1 MCAFERSE
9 KGMEFYMKTKYKVI
23 LGIIIVAVVI
33 LVCSLLFIYNR
44 KPEVDTEHLNLLL
57 SKSSELTA
65 AKLKITGISDFKD
78 TGITFINR
86 SDFIMVYSATI
97 RAGINMDDVKIESNN
112 IDKIYITI
120 PDAQVQE
127 AKVDPTT
134 IKFFDEKLALFNV
147 NEKEDL
153 AEAISLA
160 EEKAKEEAVNTGILE
175 LANQQSATLIK
186 GILANAI
193 PKGYEIEVKE

>member
-1 MCAFERSE
+1 
-9 KGMEFYMKTKYKVI
+9 MKTKYKVI
-23 LGIIIVAVVI
+23 LGITIVAVVI
-33 LVCSLLFIYNR
+33 LVCSLLLIYNR

-153 AEAISLA
+153 AEAITLA